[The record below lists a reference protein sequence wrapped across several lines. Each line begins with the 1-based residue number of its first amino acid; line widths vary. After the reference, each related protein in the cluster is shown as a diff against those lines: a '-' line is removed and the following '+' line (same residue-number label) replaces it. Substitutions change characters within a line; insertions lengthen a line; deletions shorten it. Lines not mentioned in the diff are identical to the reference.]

1 VTHQPNKT
9 RPSRLAPRGDI
20 LDCRITHVRYVGL
33 AVVDLDRGIGFYR
46 DDWGLSHEGHES
58 GVAYLAALGSID
70 PYCLRLREAEANR
83 LDLVSFAVG
92 TGTDVD
98 WYADRLAEAGI
109 SIVVEPGPLQGPG
122 GGYGF
127 RFLDP
132 VEGRTL
138 EIASDFSPREAQ
150 EIADREHVPV
160 GISHMVFNSPRA
172 ADLVDFFHR
181 QLGFYKSDYL
191 EDVMVFLKGAS
202 PAHHQFAVAQGQY
215 ANVNHVAY
223 ETKGIDEYL
232 RAAGRLMRRGHDIVW
247 GPGRHG
253 PGDNTF
259 AYFQD
264 PNGFVAEYT
273 TALEPI
279 DDVESWEPRIWHRV
293 PDESD
298 QWGVSYPRRP
308 EPFIGQPDSGLW
320 CPPPF

>member
-1 VTHQPNKT
+1 MTHQPNKT

-150 EIADREHVPV
+150 EIEDREHVTV

-172 ADLVDFFHR
+172 DDLVEFFHR
-181 QLGFYKSDYL
+181 
-191 EDVMVFLKGAS
+191 
-202 PAHHQFAVAQGQY
+202 
-215 ANVNHVAY
+215 
-223 ETKGIDEYL
+223 
-232 RAAGRLMRRGHDIVW
+232 
-247 GPGRHG
+247 
-253 PGDNTF
+253 
-259 AYFQD
+259 
-264 PNGFVAEYT
+264 
-273 TALEPI
+273 
-279 DDVESWEPRIWHRV
+279 
-293 PDESD
+293 
-298 QWGVSYPRRP
+298 
-308 EPFIGQPDSGLW
+308 
-320 CPPPF
+320 